1 MFLSVIYCGHIKK
14 EGGIKM
20 MNTKELTE
28 YLKIHENTVYT
39 YIKKGMPHYR
49 IGKELRF
56 EIEEVKEWLKVKE

>member
-1 MFLSVIYCGHIKK
+1 
-14 EGGIKM
+14 M
-20 MNTKELTE
+20 MNTKESTE

-56 EIEEVKEWLKVKE
+56 ELEEVKEWLKVKE